1 MKKAGGVVAVLAGI
15 CGIIVTGDEVIG
27 LRQDEE
33 FMGLSYATDVL
44 LRGYIA
50 LALYVATAA
59 LGAVAL
65 KAKGRLAG
73 IFLIFCAIAA
83 ALLFGIGM
91 AIVFAAQ
98 AVIGALMVLFGKDPA
113 SEAGS
118 PTTAE

>member
-15 CGIIVTGDEVIG
+15 SGIIVTGDEIVG
-27 LRQDEE
+27 LSQSEE

-73 IFLIFCAIAA
+73 IFLIFCAVAA

-98 AVIGALMVLFGKDPA
+98 AVIGALMVLFGKEPRPEGRA
-113 SEAGS
+113 PTAAG
-118 PTTAE
+118 